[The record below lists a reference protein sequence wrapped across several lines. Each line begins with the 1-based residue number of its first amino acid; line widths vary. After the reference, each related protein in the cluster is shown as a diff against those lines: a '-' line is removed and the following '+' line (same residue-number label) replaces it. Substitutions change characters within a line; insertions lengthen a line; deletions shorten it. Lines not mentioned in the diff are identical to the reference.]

1 MTPAEEII
9 ALYELRT
16 YTLYVGKLSEAQN
29 LYQEK
34 GWPALKKHGDK
45 LIGYF
50 IGDVGALNQIIH
62 LWRFD
67 DDSDRRRHWAAVYAD
82 SEFMEFAKH
91 FRPLL
96 MSQENKLMTNAPWGP
111 QA

>member
-1 MTPAEEII
+1 M

-16 YTLYVGKLSEAQN
+16 YTLYVGKLNEAQK

-34 GWPALKKHGDK
+34 GWPALKQHSDK

-67 DDSDRRRHWAAVYAD
+67 DDADRRAHWAAVYDNAA
-82 SEFMEFAKH
+82 FMEFAKD

-96 MSQENKLMTNAPWGP
+96 MSQENKLMSNATWGP
-111 QA
+111 AA